1 MQENILR
8 SPRIAE
14 KRTESAYKAL
24 HRKAVS
30 VIAVEIIVAEIALM
44 LCFCAAAATDGRY
57 LLSAVI
63 TMADLAIISALSER
77 KINHENIQRT
87 EKCSERQSG

>member
-8 SPRIAE
+8 LPYISE

-30 VIAVEIIVAEIALM
+30 VIAAGIIVAEVALM
-44 LCFCAAAATDGRY
+44 LCFCAAAAVDGKY
-57 LLSAVI
+57 LLSAII
-63 TMADLAIISALSER
+63 TMADLAIISALSENL
-77 KINHENIQRT
+77 KGE
-87 EKCSERQSG
+87 

>member
-8 SPRIAE
+8 LPHIAE

-30 VIAVEIIVAEIALM
+30 VIASVLVVAEIALM
-44 LCFCAAAATDGRY
+44 LCFCA
-57 LLSAVI
+57 LSAI
-63 TMADLAIISALSER
+63 DTTYLPSALILMTSLFITSVLLE
-77 KINHENIQRT
+77 KSKGENNN
-87 EKCSERQSG
+87 GNN